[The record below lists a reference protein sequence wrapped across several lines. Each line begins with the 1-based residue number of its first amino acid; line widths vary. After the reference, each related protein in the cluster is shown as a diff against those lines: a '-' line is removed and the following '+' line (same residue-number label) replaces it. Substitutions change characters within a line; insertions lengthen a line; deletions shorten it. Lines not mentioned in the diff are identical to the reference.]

1 MGIQSHPSAESLAS
15 LIVNCVLRK
24 DKELLVLSLSHAN
37 RAWMIRHEIRVSPIH
52 TSISQ
57 WSQNK

>member
-1 MGIQSHPSAESLAS
+1 MGIQSHPSVESLAS